1 MTKCIDFYFDFI
13 SPYSYLAFKK
23 IKSLQNKDQI
33 NFNYK
38 PILLGGLHNLG
49 GVIAPAFNERKMK
62 NMKNDCE
69 LIAKK
74 NNIDFEWNIN
84 FPINSLYLMR
94 GYIFIENE
102 IKEKFFEVCF
112 DAYWKENLDIS
123 QSINL
128 NKILDK
134 YELSNFK
141 GDLIEDFSSGMIKR
155 SEIAIADLKNPD
167 VLCID
172 EPKVYLDENGI
183 QLLLELLKQRE
194 LEGNASILSSQ
205 ESSNTLTRIERILD
219 LND

>member
-1 MTKCIDFYFDFI
+1 MTKYIDFYFDFI
-13 SPYSYLAFKK
+13 SPYSYLAFKR
-23 IKSLQNKDQI
+23 IKSLKNKDQI
-33 NFNYK
+33 NINYK
-38 PILLGGLHNLG
+38 PILLGGLHNLAG
-49 GVIAPAFNERKMK
+49 ISAPAFNERKMK

-102 IKEKFFEVCF
+102 IKEKYFEVCF

-134 YELSNFK
+134 CNINKENFH
-141 GDLIEDFSSGMIKR
+141 
-155 SEIAIADLKNPD
+155 
-167 VLCID
+167 
-172 EPKVYLDENGI
+172 NGI
-183 QLLLELLKQRE
+183 KDQKIKNELKELTDKAFKLDVFGAPTFLINDKLFWGQDRLDYALEE
-194 LEGNASILSSQ
+194 YIS
-205 ESSNTLTRIERILD
+205 
-219 LND
+219 